1 MGYYLSCM
9 IVFNIIFLL
18 RYIFSGESGKII
30 ELNYCKWH
38 AYVDIS
44 AIILTG
50 LMILLGLIC
59 TVVIVSRN
67 DNNDRKGSNE
77 KGCIYRIE
85 SYEDITTENYLGKY
99 SLLVLS
105 AISLPV
111 GANVLSLA
119 IYIIFVITIGIIYIK
134 REMIYMNPILTLLNY
149 NIFKC
154 QCKRKLDVA
163 KVDGSFPEKVENI
176 IIIIKLQKGNREDLN
191 RIFEKE
197 KSICTKNIID
207 KTYFYKL

>member
-9 IVFNIIFLL
+9 VVFNIIFFI
-18 RYIFSGESGKII
+18 RYIFSGENGTII
-30 ELNYCKWH
+30 KLDFCKWP
-38 AYVDIS
+38 AYMDIL
-44 AIILTG
+44 AIILAG
-50 LMILLGLIC
+50 VMILIGIIY
-59 TVVIVSRN
+59 TIIIVSRN
-67 DNNDRKGSNE
+67 DNNERKGSNE
-77 KGCIYRIE
+77 KGCVYIIKG
-85 SYEDITTENYLGKY
+85 YEDITTENYLGKY

-154 QCKRKLDVA
+154 QCKRKLDIA
-163 KVDGSFPEKVENI
+163 RSDGSFQEIDENI
-176 IIIIKLQKGNREDLN
+176 IIIIKPQKGKQEDLEK
-191 RIFEKE
+191 IFGKE
-197 KSICTKNIID
+197 KSICTKNIIL